1 MRKISW
7 KQISKLCQKLA
18 QELKQCGQEFSC
30 IYAIPRGGLPGGVHL
45 SHLTG
50 IRMKFDTFNPEQSQY
65 IVLDDINDTGRTMR
79 PHVEN
84 EKATTVVLFE
94 REDSEVKADYVG
106 EYIKHNDWIIFPWE
120 DPDNA
125 FDDMV
130 EYLEEGE
137 RHAVYKSRQT

>member
-18 QELKQCGQEFSC
+18 QELQQCGKEFSG
-30 IYAIPRGGLPGGVHL
+30 IYAVPRGGLPAGVHL

-50 IRMKFDTFNPEQSQY
+50 IRMKFDTFNPEGLQY
-65 IVLDDINDTGRTMR
+65 ITVDAINDTGRTMR
-79 PHVEN
+79 PHVAD
-84 EKATTVVLFE
+84 EKVTTAVLFE

-106 EYIKHNDWIIFPWE
+106 EYVKHNDWLVFPWE
-120 DPDNA
+120 NPDNA

-130 EYLEEGE
+130 EYLEEGAGN
-137 RHAVYKSRQT
+137 AVHQSRK